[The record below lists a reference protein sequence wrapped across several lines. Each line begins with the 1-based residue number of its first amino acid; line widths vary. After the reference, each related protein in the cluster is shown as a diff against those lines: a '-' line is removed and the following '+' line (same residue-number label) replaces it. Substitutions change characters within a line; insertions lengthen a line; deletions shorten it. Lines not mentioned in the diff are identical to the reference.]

1 MTSNQ
6 VRARVLAEWR
16 GLPEI
21 PFTRHNAKAVGG
33 LVTKWMA
40 ELGLDER
47 LREEEITRVWV
58 EIVGAFV
65 AKHSAPLKLDK
76 GVLTV
81 RVLQPTVHYELD
93 RVFKPKLL
101 AKLKARFGATTVRE
115 LKFRLG

>member
-1 MTSNQ
+1 MTSDQ

-16 GLPEI
+16 GLPEV
-21 PFTRHNAKAVGG
+21 PFTRHAAKAVGG
-33 LVTKWMA
+33 LVSKWMA

-47 LREEEITRVWV
+47 LREEEITKAWA
-58 EIVGAFV
+58 EIVGPFV
-65 AKHSAPLKLDK
+65 AKHSTPHKLDK

-101 AKLKARFGATTVRE
+101 AKLKARFGAATIRE

>member
-1 MTSNQ
+1 MTAEQ

-16 GLPEI
+16 GLPEV
-21 PFTRHNAKAVGG
+21 PFTRHTAKAVGG
-33 LVTKWMA
+33 IVTKWMA

-47 LREEEITRVWV
+47 LREEEITKAWA

-65 AKHSAPLKLDK
+65 AKHSAPHRLEK

-93 RVFKPKLL
+93 RVFKPRLL
-101 AKLKARFGATTVRE
+101 EKLKARFGASKIRE

>member
-1 MTSNQ
+1 MTAEQ

-16 GLPEI
+16 GLPEV
-21 PFTRHNAKAVGG
+21 PFTRHTAKAVGG
-33 LVTKWMA
+33 LVAKWMA
-40 ELGLDER
+40 ELGLEER
-47 LREEEITRVWV
+47 LREEEITRAWA
-58 EIVGAFV
+58 EIVGPFV
-65 AKHSAPLKLDK
+65 AKHSAPHSLEK

-101 AKLKARFGATTVRE
+101 EKLKTRFGASKIRE